1 MAILAICTVFTID
14 TINSILAICTVF
26 AISAINTVNAVF
38 SVLTVLSIDAILTIG
53 TVLAVLAV
61 INVHNTL
68 LFKKNSVTDN
78 LAGRGNLCYRLD
90 VVITFQCSD
99 NLLNGSNVCVDVV
112 A

>member
-38 SVLTVLSIDAILTIG
+38 SVFTVLSIDAILTIG

-68 LFKKNSVTDN
+68 LFKEYSVTND
-78 LAGRGNLCYRLD
+78 LTGSCNLCYRLN
-90 VVITFQCSD
+90 VIMLFQCSY
-99 NLLNGSNVCVDVV
+99 NLLNGSDVCVDVV